1 MTIEWW
7 DPGSSQS
14 SKAGSH
20 STHPPLQRGVGG
32 VTWRFILDCHSRH
45 SPSFYNHSS
54 HPGSSS
60 SSEAVSHSTHPPLQ
74 RGVGGVTQKKRKLAS
89 VKPPCF
95 DFSEWRDDKRMTGW
109 YRDGHFCDGM
119 TLEWRD
125 GAEKNRKGIPFENFQ
140 RVLSTNQKPGFW
152 ALDQSEALI
161 LAKFF
166 ASTKFEIIQWTV
178 EVIKTY

>member
-1 MTIEWW
+1 MAI
-7 DPGSSQS
+7 PIP
-14 SKAGSH
+14 SH
-20 STHPPLQRGVGG
+20 HSLVIPSLREVK
-32 VTWRFILDCHSRH
+32 TWRPDA
-45 SPSFYNHSS
+45 
-54 HPGSSS
+54 
-60 SSEAVSHSTHPPLQ
+60 SELAFLKCVAGHPPLQ